1 MSDSCEF
8 EFADV
13 LWFAAIKPHGCRIN
27 ASFKAEATRTKALFE
42 LPLTLHAQVGSDN
55 PFLASCYLTTFVQ
68 HTIIPML
75 VQEEHPR
82 LQFHNNLLFDGRTLV
97 GQVVGIEDCLAA
109 FTTRGWGR

>member
-1 MSDSCEF
+1 MSDSCDF
-8 EFADV
+8 ESADV
-13 LWFAAIKPHGCRIN
+13 LWFAAIKPNDCRIN
-27 ASFKAEATRTKALFE
+27 ASFKAEATRTKAFLE
-42 LPLTLHAQVGSDN
+42 LPLPLHAQVGSDN
-55 PFLASCYLTTFVQ
+55 PFLASCHLTAFVQ

-82 LQFHNNLLFDGRTLV
+82 LQFHNNLLFNGRTLV